1 MIAMPR
7 LIAAQ
12 TSKVSLTSI
21 EAEPSLLADSA
32 PGENRTDRVDAA
44 PITRDRTQF
53 SPPLETFGMKRAE
66 YLPYRVDIEQY
77 RRQCEQ
83 LFERLT
89 SDEEAAEWRFKSM
102 HPRFRGKRVADVRGA
117 TLELAD
123 AEVVL
128 AREYFFENWNELE
141 AFANVVNAEVGLQVA
156 LAETLIDHGA
166 AVIGPGTRWQSG
178 VMTALAFGYLET
190 AQALARRSPP
200 TDDLA
205 PAAGLGRIADVVR
218 LLPNA
223 DAERKQI
230 ALALAS
236 QHGHAEVVRL
246 LLEAGVDPNKFNP
259 EGFHAGSTPLHQAVW
274 ENHADVVRL
283 LVERGARLDIRDTDH
298 MGTALDWATYGRR
311 TEISDYLRSQGA
323 TES

>member
-1 MIAMPR
+1 M
-7 LIAAQ
+7 
-12 TSKVSLTSI
+12 
-21 EAEPSLLADSA
+21 
-32 PGENRTDRVDAA
+32 
-44 PITRDRTQF
+44 
-53 SPPLETFGMKRAE
+53 
-66 YLPYRVDIEQY
+66 
-77 RRQCEQ
+77 
-83 LFERLT
+83 
-89 SDEEAAEWRFKSM
+89 
-102 HPRFRGKRVADVRGA
+102 ADVRGA

-123 AEVVL
+123 AELVL

-141 AFANVVNAEVGLQVA
+141 AFANVVNQEGPVSRFEAAVEAVIAGDLVTLQTMVRDDPTLIHARSTRRHHATLLHYVAANGVEGGRQRTPANVVEVAKTLLETGAEVDALADMYDEKCTTMSMLVSSCHPAEAGLQVA

-190 AQALARRSPP
+190 ARALARRSPP
-200 TDDLA
+200 TDDIA
-205 PAAGLGRIADVVR
+205 PAAGLGRSADVVR

-236 QHGHAEVVRL
+236 QHGHADVVRL

-283 LVERGARLDIRDTDH
+283 LVERGARLDIRDTEH
-298 MGTALDWATYGRR
+298 VGTALDWATYGRR
-311 TEISDYLRSQGA
+311 TEIADYLRSQGA